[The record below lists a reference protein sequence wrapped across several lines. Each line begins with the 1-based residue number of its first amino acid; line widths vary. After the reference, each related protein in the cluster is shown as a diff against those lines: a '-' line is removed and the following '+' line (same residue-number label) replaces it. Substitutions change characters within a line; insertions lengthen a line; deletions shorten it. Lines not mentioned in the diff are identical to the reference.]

1 MRKISVDGN
10 KINSEAAVILT
21 QTSNAIFKN
30 KQKNAHWIMSHCTAQ
45 KGKDVGKLEPER
57 RYKLIIFSDN
67 MIQPI

>member
-30 KQKNAHWIMSHCTAQ
+30 KQKNVRWIMSHCTAQ